1 MTISTPKPGTGISR
15 TLVQQYDYTR
25 DMAWADSQDPSY
37 GNFPKFS
44 YLTEYAVQVS
54 DRYYLRDKTT
64 GRWTDYGAKEADARR
79 ILMNQRGGTQS
90 LSGVLQTVTA
100 DDVKLFFATGM
111 LRLEGTIYAPG
122 CPDFVTFS
130 DEKRLNVYTDKR
142 KEGDTDHISC
152 TEELLKIIRNSLCA
166 EPDEI
171 PFDEM
176 IKEIQSDRATPF
188 RWTMHWLAAR
198 YQMPGFAPQTNLWFI
213 GKRRGT
219 GKGTLVSVMRE
230 LLGSQTVGKAS
241 QEDIAK
247 GWTDGLLNR
256 ELIEWDEFKAPGGWR
271 DFNNLLK
278 EKTGNSTLTVNRRNV
293 GVSTHP
299 AVAMHIFSSNE
310 DKPILV
316 EEHDRQNTFIETC
329 DNSVWTARAK
339 ALWNQ
344 TTREFTD
351 SDMTSGF
358 AALLN
363 EIEIDIPFI
372 CAPLMTPKRAYL
384 LGVSED
390 TVKRWVESGGA
401 DDYRSEERPS
411 GTTARWE
418 DLHDGY
424 KEWVRERTHNKPEDL
439 KGFKQAMKK
448 HGYAAAEDEIRKM
461 RQDGGPR
468 KSMRLA
474 KLTLPDLPDDEL
486 IDDIVW
492 EGKLG
497 LRPKIVA
504 LHGRM

>member
-1 MTISTPKPGTGISR
+1 MTISTPKQGTGISHS
-15 TLVQQYDYTR
+15 LVQQYDYAL
-25 DMAWADSQDPSY
+25 DMAWANPQDPSHSY
-37 GNFPKFS
+37 FPKFS
-44 YLTEYAVQVS
+44 YLTQYAVQVG
-54 DRYYLRDKTT
+54 DRFYLRDKTT
-64 GRWTDYGAKEADARR
+64 GRWTDFGARESDARR
-79 ILMNQRGGTQS
+79 ILMNQRGGAQS
-90 LSGVLQTVTA
+90 LGGVLQIITE
-100 DDVKLFFATGM
+100 DDIKLFFTRGM

-122 CPDFVTFS
+122 CSDFVIFGY
-130 DEKRLNVYTDKR
+130 EKRLNVYTDKR
-142 KEGDTDHISC
+142 KAGDTDHIPHS
-152 TEELLKIIRNSLCA
+152 EELLKVIRNSLCA

-171 PFDEM
+171 SLAEM
-176 IKEIQSDRATPF
+176 IEEIASARETAF

-198 YQMPGFAPQTNLWFI
+198 YQMPGYAPQTNLWFI
-213 GKRRGT
+213 GKRRGM
-219 GKGTLVSVMRE
+219 GKGTLVSAMRE
-230 LLGSQTVGKAS
+230 LLGGHTVGKAS

-247 GWTDGLLNR
+247 GWTDCLLGK
-256 ELIEWDEFKAPGGWR
+256 ELVEWDEFKSPGGWR
-271 DFNNLLK
+271 EFGNLLK
-278 EKTGNSTLTVNRRNV
+278 EKTGNPILTVNRRNV

-329 DNSVWTARAK
+329 DDPTWMARAK

-351 SDMTSGF
+351 PNMTSGF

-363 EIEIDIPFI
+363 ETEIDVPFV

-401 DDYRSEERPS
+401 DDHRSEEKPNGTPS
-411 GTTARWE
+411 RWE
-418 DLHDGY
+418 DLHDAY
-424 KEWVRERTHNKPEDL
+424 KEWVRDRTHNKPEDL
-439 KGFKQAMKK
+439 KGFKQAMKN
-448 HGYAAAEDEIRKM
+448 HGYAAAEDEVRKV

-474 KLTLPDLPDDEL
+474 KLTLPDLPEDEF

-504 LHGRM
+504 LLGRM